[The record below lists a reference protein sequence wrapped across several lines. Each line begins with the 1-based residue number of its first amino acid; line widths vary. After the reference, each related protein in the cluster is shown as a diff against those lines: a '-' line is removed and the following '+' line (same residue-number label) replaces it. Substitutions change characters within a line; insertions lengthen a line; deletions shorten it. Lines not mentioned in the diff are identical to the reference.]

1 MPLSF
6 PVPHLH
12 ALEVWPLVTTVAEYS
27 EFKDIRTQTHRQTD
41 PHTPFFCGLFL
52 SHDVPFPGCSSA
64 YSPAINSFV
73 LQTHCICFIFWEDFP
88 DYSLFALVQQKLLFS
103 LWCLHTPLG
112 TPLPPRAT
120 LITRVSIPGGE
131 QGLCCIHAES
141 WVINWTVTSYWKH
154 RGKFLFHNETQLC
167 C

>member
-1 MPLSF
+1 MAGAAVIPCSPSPCSRSLAPCHNSRRVF
-6 PVPHLH
+6 RIQRHADSDTQADRPPH
-12 ALEVWPLVTTVAEYS
+12 
-27 EFKDIRTQTHRQTD
+27 
-41 PHTPFFCGLFL
+41 PFFCGLFL

-131 QGLCCIHAES
+131 QGLCCIH
-141 WVINWTVTSYWKH
+141 
-154 RGKFLFHNETQLC
+154 G
-167 C
+167 